1 MYEEWKEEG
10 RDGGRGAGGMRWEG
24 CMGMRCDCSWNN
36 VAEASKGKAHIWF
49 DIIIFLTIQ
58 RFYINDQWSQV
69 KLFRK

>member
-10 RDGGRGAGGMRWEG
+10 RDGGRGAG
-24 CMGMRCDCSWNN
+24 GMRCDCSWNN